1 MASEVF
7 LARESAV
14 NPINATGKERSRR
27 VTAKVIDGIRDTLNG
42 STRHDKH
49 TEDLSYSRGTVTAYT
64 IEKGYGDRPAYTTEY
79 TQKPDREKIGRGWTG
94 RDSYA
99 ESVFN
104 AFERKGIKVRK
115 LVHHGQY
122 D

>member
-7 LARESAV
+7 SAKESGAR
-14 NPINATGKERSRR
+14 PINASNGGRSQR
-27 VTAKVIDGIRDTLNG
+27 VTTKVVNGIIDSLNE
-42 STRHDKH
+42 STRHEQF
-49 TEDLSYSRGTVTAYT
+49 TEDLTVSRGTVTAYT
-64 IEKGYGDRPAYTTEY
+64 MEKGYGGSRGYTKEY
-79 TQKPDREKIGRGWTG
+79 TSKPDRAKIGRGWTG
-94 RDSYA
+94 RESYA

-104 AFERKGIKVRK
+104 AFERKGIKIKK